1 MFICKIQKGEAM
13 DTKDFNELLD
23 GIVEEKIRGV
33 LKKKADE
40 YTRGDRLSNFKEAA
54 RISKVTALRALRG
67 MQIKHDVS
75 IIDLTD
81 DFDKGNLNT
90 WEMWLEKVTDRIN
103 YDILALALI
112 KEQIDIAKSMSEKVI
127 VQP

>member
-1 MFICKIQKGEAM
+1 M

-23 GIVEEKIRGV
+23 YVVDEKIRGV

-54 RISKVTALRALRG
+54 RISKVTPLRALRG

-75 IIDLTD
+75 IMDLTD
-81 DFDKGNLNT
+81 DFDKGTFNT

-103 YDILALALI
+103 YDILALALV
-112 KEQIDIAKSMSEKVI
+112 KEAMLLDKLIQESKPNK
-127 VQP
+127 P

>member
-1 MFICKIQKGEAM
+1 M

-23 GIVEEKIRGV
+23 FVVEEKIRGV

-54 RISKVTALRALRG
+54 RILKVTPLRALRG

-81 DFDKGNLNT
+81 DFDKETLNT
-90 WEMWLEKVTDRIN
+90 WEMWLDKVTDRIN
-103 YDILALALI
+103 YDILALALV
-112 KEQIDIAKSMSEKVI
+112 KEAMLSEKRKLES
-127 VQP
+127 QPPKP